1 MTQSSP
7 SPYAFFKTSR
17 TIKAGAVA
25 CVLGLGGF
33 MIWAGLAP
41 LAEGVV
47 VYGSVAVENDRKTVQ
62 HLEGGIIQDIL
73 VLDGDMVAAGAP
85 LMVLADVGVSAG
97 RDQILQEL
105 VTAQMG
111 VDRLEALLAGRTRVS
126 FKDHGE
132 GLLAGDVIDDIKARQ
147 LNLFKQQRDKL
158 SADISV
164 LNSRRTGMLERADN
178 FDAQIAGKRR
188 AKALIDEDIARS
200 EALLEQRLIR
210 ASELSRLTQD
220 EARLASDITELSS
233 EQSNMRAQA
242 SELSQQIVQTRA
254 NFREAVSGDLVQ
266 QRADVLSHS
275 ERLISA
281 QDVVNRTTIYAPQSG
296 EILNLAFSTPGG
308 VVRPGET
315 ILEIVPDRTA
325 LIAVVELKPSDRD
338 AVYEGLAVEARLS
351 GLKSWNSPLLEGT
364 ITDISADLKVSPD
377 GRYSYYEA
385 SVKLGAEKLGKLE
398 TPLLPGMPVEAFVF
412 SGQKRTFLDYV
423 IEPLGAT
430 FRRGARE

>member
-1 MTQSSP
+1 MTQSVP

-33 MIWAGLAP
+33 LLWAGLAP

-73 VLDGDMVAAGAP
+73 VFDGDMVAAGAP
-85 LMVLADVGVSAG
+85 LMVLADVRVSAG

-111 VDRLEALLAGRTRVS
+111 VDRLEALLARRTRVS
-126 FKDHGE
+126 FKDHGA
-132 GLLAGDVIDDIKARQ
+132 GLLEGDVINDIKARQ
-147 LNLFKQQRDKL
+147 LDLFKQQRDKL
-158 SADISV
+158 SADVSV
-164 LNSRRTGMLERADN
+164 LNSRKAGMLERAEN

-188 AKALIDEDIARS
+188 AKALIDEDITRS
-200 EALLEQRLIR
+200 QALLEQRLIR

-220 EARLASDITELSS
+220 EARLASEITALGS

-254 NFREAVSGDLVQ
+254 NFREAVSGDLVK

-296 EILNLAFSTPGG
+296 EILNLTFSTPGG
-308 VVRPGET
+308 VVQPGET

-423 IEPLGAT
+423 IEPLNAT